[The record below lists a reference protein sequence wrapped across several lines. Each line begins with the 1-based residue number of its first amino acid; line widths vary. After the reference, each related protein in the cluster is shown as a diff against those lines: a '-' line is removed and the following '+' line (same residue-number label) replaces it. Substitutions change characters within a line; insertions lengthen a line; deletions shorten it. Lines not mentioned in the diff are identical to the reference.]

1 MQRLLIA
8 TLMALF
14 FGLFS
19 MPALQAAPANGWA
32 VGSAVKAISPL
43 DTIYYR
49 RRRYRRSRRRRYR
62 RYRCRGPLAQSWRR
76 LCRRWPQLF

>member
-1 MQRLLIA
+1 MQRILVA

-32 VGSAVKAISPL
+32 VGSALKAMSPL
-43 DTIYYR
+43 DTIQYYR
-49 RRRYRRSRRRRYR
+49 RRRSRRYR
-62 RYRCRGPLAQSWRR
+62 RYRR
-76 LCRRWPQLF
+76 

>member
-32 VGSAVKAISPL
+32 VGAAVKAISPL
-43 DTIYYR
+43 DTIYYYR
-49 RRRYRRSRRRRYR
+49 RRRYRRRRYR
-62 RYRCRGPLAQSWRR
+62 RYRRYRY
-76 LCRRWPQLF
+76 

>member
-1 MQRLLIA
+1 
-8 TLMALF
+8 MALF

-43 DTIYYR
+43 NETYYYR
-49 RRRYRRSRRRRYR
+49 RRRYRRYR
-62 RYRCRGPLAQSWRR
+62 RYRYW
-76 LCRRWPQLF
+76 

>member
-1 MQRLLIA
+1 MQRVLIA

-32 VGSAVKAISPL
+32 VGSAVKAISPI

-49 RRRYRRSRRRRYR
+49 RRRYRRYRRYRRRRRYR
-62 RYRCRGPLAQSWRR
+62 Y
-76 LCRRWPQLF
+76 